1 MGRPPDLA
9 TLGAA
14 AAVAAFLVAFIK
26 NAIGGG
32 IGLVVTPILTLVLP
46 PRTVLGLTAILLNLA
61 NPFALRFFWRRW
73 DGPLVRVLL
82 PTTLAGILAGGYAM
96 SFLSDAALRRM
107 IGLAALA
114 GALFQLGV
122 LAWRSTRPVPV
133 TPFGSDPGR
142 EALAPRG
149 TLAGGM
155 AVGLV
160 SGVAS
165 VAANSGGLLVGPY
178 LAGLGLSNASV
189 VGTGT
194 AVVVVADL
202 VKVVTYGQIGF
213 LTWQLLAVAL
223 ASVPLL
229 ALGAWL
235 GYRLNRRLP
244 RMVVTLALI
253 GIAIIG
259 SLRLLLT

>member
-73 DGPLVRVLL
+73 DGRLVRVLL

-107 IGLAALA
+107 IGVAVLA

-133 TPFGSDPGR
+133 TLLGFDPPR
-142 EALAPRG
+142 ELAPRG

-165 VAANSGGLLVGPY
+165 VAANAGGLLVGPY
-178 LAGLGLSNASV
+178 LAGLGLPNASV

-202 VKVVTYGQIGF
+202 VKVATYGQIGF

-244 RMVVTLALI
+244 RMAVTLTLI
-253 GIAIIG
+253 GIAIVG
-259 SLRLLLT
+259 SLRLLLA